1 MGFFDMLGQQP
12 PAPVT
17 EAGVP
22 VGVPQSPAVQ
32 PPPGVPPQPV
42 MNPAALQPMSGPQQ
56 FQQGAPGSTPT
67 PVVDQGKVDQ
77 WTALMGRITQ
87 PDVLGPLQT
96 FLAVAAAP
104 LQPGENFGARMGYAN
119 TLMQMHRSML
129 EENARLA
136 PYLQKERDLKIQEME
151 GTIARNAAATKSS
164 ETQTRRT
171 EQQIGF
177 DEKTEGQRIDLLK
190 QQISEAKRRG
200 DAAEAQRLNVELDTQ
215 LDRQYGGREREA
227 KIKDTEASARYKDRL
242 PQAPAGH
249 SGQDKKLAKSQ
260 LEDTYE
266 IEIWAPYVE
275 WAKKLDPGADTTFNA
290 YLKENPTAAAM
301 YKVWSKQF
309 KEAGGSMVTRKES
322 LGPAKGKGGKIDAQ
336 GNYVPNK

>member
-17 EAGVP
+17 EAGIP
-22 VGVPQSPAVQ
+22 AGIPQSPAVQ

-42 MNPAALQPMSGPQQ
+42 MNPAALQPMPGPQQ

-67 PVVDQGKVDQ
+67 PIVDQGKVDQ
-77 WTALMGRITQ
+77 WTALMNRITQ

-96 FLAVAAAP
+96 FLAAAAAP

-136 PYLQKERDLKIQEME
+136 PYLQRERDLKIQEME

-164 ETQTRRT
+164 EVQTQRTQQQMDQDWEDRPGEIEAKQLGRKKTQQELEDAERKAQRDVKFGDKKEQSTLDTAEQTR
-171 EQQIGF
+171 
-177 DEKTEGQRIDLLK
+177 KTSR
-190 QQISEAKRRG
+190 
-200 DAAEAQRLNVELDTQ
+200 AQELY
-215 LDRQYGGREREA
+215 YG
-227 KIKDTEASARYKDRL
+227 RL
-242 PQAPAGH
+242 PQAPAGR

-322 LGPAKGKGGKIDAQ
+322 LEPAKGKGGKIDAQ